1 MREATGCLMGEMR
14 RLREVDVEIRK
25 ARFLEVSKVHT

>member
-1 MREATGCLMGEMR
+1 MGEMR
-14 RLREVDVEIRK
+14 RPREVDVEIRK